1 MQFHPIL
8 ASNVL
13 PLVVRGLVALRLWCP
28 HLLIDIDCLARRSTL
43 ACRHTRHHVTL
54 HTHIGVQYTQS
65 STDALTN
72 TITCLHTVMHSHP
85 NAMNTTT
92 CWTNAHKNTHIHTL
106 SQTLAAGMAKCT
118 NAPTLTHP
126 LNLYTQKPRVTTSLS
141 AVKPRNY
148 DKPLPVFILPF
159 LTMHYPHHLPCSH
172 LPSNLEWSHFW
183 VTWLITLR
191 SGTCWRAITTHRY
204 GLYLHW
210 FLLCVGSPKSCRE
223 SRSESL

>member
-13 PLVVRGLVALRLWCP
+13 LLVVRGLVALWLWCP

-43 ACRHTRHHVTL
+43 AWTHTRHHVAL
-54 HTHIGVQYTQS
+54 HTHIGMQCTQS
-65 STDALTN
+65 GTHALTN
-72 TITCLHTVMHSHP
+72 TITCLHAVMHSHP
-85 NAMNTTT
+85 NVK
-92 CWTNAHKNTHIHTL
+92 WTQPQYCTYAHKNTHIHAL
-106 SQTLAAGMAKCT
+106 SQTLAAGMAMCT
-118 NAPTLTHP
+118 NTPTFTHP

-148 DKPLPVFILPF
+148 VKPLSVFILPF

-172 LPSNLEWSHFW
+172 LPSNLGWSHFW

-191 SGTCWRAITTHRY
+191 SGTCWHTITRHCY
-204 GLYLHW
+204 VLYLCW
-210 FLLCVGSPKSCRE
+210 ILLRVLPQVELRKS
-223 SRSESL
+223 